1 MTTPQQLAIDA
12 LWIGQSI
19 TAGVEVTYR
28 RAGRPAVTVTAVPG
42 RTITETFDGDGFAQQ
57 TKMADWI
64 VKASALGFTPTGGDR
79 IEWGNRRFEVVSGR
93 NESNYEYIGSH
104 RVLIRIHTQE
114 VSRV

>member
-1 MTTPQQLAIDA
+1 MTNPQQLAVDA

-19 TAGVEVTYR
+19 TAGVEVSYR
-28 RAGRPAVTVTAVPG
+28 TSGRPAVTLTAVPG

-57 TKMADWI
+57 TKMADWL
-64 VKASALGFTPTGGDR
+64 VKASDLGLKPKGGDR

-93 NESNYEYIGSH
+93 NEANYEYIGSH
-104 RVLIRIHTQE
+104 RLLMRIHTQE